1 MVRSIV
7 AVIVSY
13 LIMFVLDFIAFTC
26 AYLIVGPDVAFKPGI
41 YEAATAWIGFAFVIQ
56 FVISII
62 GGLLCALI
70 AKGGKAPFALAILA
84 IVLGIGVALADM
96 GKGKAN
102 AGLVRTGNTPQ
113 LEAVKNA
120 YWPVWVPFVFPF
132 TSGVAILIGAKM
144 KRQKN

>member
-1 MVRSIV
+1 MLRAII

-41 YEAATAWIGFAFVIQ
+41 YEASIKWIGFAFVIQ
-56 FVISII
+56 FVIAII

-70 AKGGKAPFALAILA
+70 AKGGKAPFALAIVG
-84 IVLGIGVALADM
+84 IVLGIGVAVADM
-96 GKGKAN
+96 NKGKAK

-120 YWPVWVPFVFPF
+120 YWPVWVPFTFPF
-132 TSGVAILIGAKM
+132 TSAVAILIGARM
-144 KRQKN
+144 KRRS

>member
-1 MVRSIV
+1 MLRAII

-41 YEAATAWIGFAFVIQ
+41 YEASIKWIGFAFVIQ
-56 FVISII
+56 FVIAII

-70 AKGGKAPFALAILA
+70 AKGGKAPFALAIVA
-84 IVLGIGVALADM
+84 IVLGIGVAVADM
-96 GKGKAN
+96 NKGKAK

-120 YWPVWVPFVFPF
+120 YWPVWVPFTFPF
-132 TSGVAILIGAKM
+132 TSAVAILIGARM
-144 KRQKN
+144 KRRS